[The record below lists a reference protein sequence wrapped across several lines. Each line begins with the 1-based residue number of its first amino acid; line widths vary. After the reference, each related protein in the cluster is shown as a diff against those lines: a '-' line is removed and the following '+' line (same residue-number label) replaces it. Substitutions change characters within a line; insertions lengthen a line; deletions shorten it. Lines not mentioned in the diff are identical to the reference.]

1 MKLFIYHA
9 DIEQVR
15 GSALTPQDLFVQS
28 NFLPSES
35 AGKISAKLITNHISV
50 PLLTALSFSI
60 ETEETQSTN
69 VPTLQSQML
78 SSEWEPVV
86 KSTDLTWTGGNFL
99 VGFRDE

>member
-1 MKLFIYHA
+1 MKLFTYRA
-9 DIEQVR
+9 DTAQVR

-35 AGKISAKLITNHISV
+35 AGKISAKRITNHISV

-69 VPTLQSQML
+69 VPSLQSQMW
-78 SSEWEPVV
+78 SSDWEPVV